1 MNYEE
6 ELQKNLENGKP
17 VVGDELDLK
26 AYQQVFKVL
35 GMQPNYDLSSDFAAK
50 VAARVS
56 EQKSKGLSG
65 DLIWFGVGIFLLFIS
80 FVVALVISL
89 SWIGFKPSLG
99 FLSGISE
106 YKGLIVLAI
115 VLVTIFNMVE
125 KKLIGKR
132 MA

>member
-6 ELQKNLENGKP
+6 ELQKNLESGKP

-26 AYQQVFKVL
+26 AYQQVFKAL
-35 GMQPNYDLSSDFAAK
+35 GMQPNYELSSDFAAK
-50 VAARVS
+50 VAARAS

-65 DLIWFGVGIFLLFIS
+65 DFIWFGIGIFLLFIS

-99 FLSGISE
+99 FLSGISA

-115 VLVTIFNMVE
+115 VLVTIFNRVE